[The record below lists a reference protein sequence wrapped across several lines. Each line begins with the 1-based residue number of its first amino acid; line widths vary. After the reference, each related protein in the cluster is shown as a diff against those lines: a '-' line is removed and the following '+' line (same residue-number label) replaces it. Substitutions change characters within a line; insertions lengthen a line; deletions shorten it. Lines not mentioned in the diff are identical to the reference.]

1 MKDIKNLLVP
11 IDFTKESVAGLKA
24 ANQFATKFKGKVHVV
39 HFLPY
44 HPVVTPVYPGDNSM
58 SVNKV
63 VQEQQMEREKIHVLR
78 KLKTEMDLYLSE
90 DLRGQIYIVSDTLNS
105 GMNDLLDDIKVDL
118 IVSGTSGS
126 SNLIEKFSG
135 NNTEKMIR
143 KSGIPV
149 LAVSNYADVSLDDVL
164 IATDLST
171 ELPTRLYDMCR
182 LLENHGATIHF
193 VNVNTTELLNEA
205 DILPKMSALV
215 KALKIRN
222 FRIHIVS
229 NKGEVNGIMKVVDK
243 IHPGLILMKT
253 YQKSSFW
260 TFFEGSLAEKVIHE
274 TEVPVL
280 VEQV

>member
-11 IDFTKESVAGLKA
+11 IDFTEESVAGLKA
-24 ANQFATKFKGKVHVV
+24 ANQFATKFKSQVHVV

-44 HPVVTPVYPGDNSM
+44 HPVVTPVYPGDASMIVNSA
-58 SVNKV
+58 
-63 VQEQQMEREKIHVLR
+63 VQEQQMEREKTHVLK
-78 KLKTEMDLYLSE
+78 KLKNEMDLYLSE
-90 DLRGQIYIVSDTLNS
+90 GLRGQIYIVSDTLNS

-118 IVSGTSGS
+118 IVSGTSGTN
-126 SNLIEKFSG
+126 NLVEKFSG

-149 LAVSNYADVSLDDVL
+149 LAVSNYADITLDDVL

-193 VNVNTTELLNEA
+193 VNVDTTELLNEA

-215 KALKIRN
+215 KALRIN
-222 FRIHIVS
+222 NYRIHIVS
-229 NKGEVNGIMKVVDK
+229 NKGEVNGIMKIVDQ

-253 YQKSSFW
+253 YQKSNFW

>member
-11 IDFTKESVAGLKA
+11 IDFTEESVAGLKA
-24 ANQFATKFKGKVHVV
+24 ANQFAAKFKSKVHVV

-44 HPVVTPVYPGDNSM
+44 HPVVTPVYPGDASMIVNSA
-58 SVNKV
+58 
-63 VQEQQMEREKIHVLR
+63 VQEQQMEREKSHVLK

-90 DLRGQIYIVSDTLNS
+90 GLRGQIYIVSDTLNS

-118 IVSGTSGS
+118 IVSGTSGTN
-126 SNLIEKFSG
+126 NLVEKFSG

-149 LAVSNYADVSLDDVL
+149 LAVSNYADVTLDDVL

-215 KALKIRN
+215 KALQIDN
-222 FRIHIVS
+222 YRIHIVS
-229 NKGEVNGIMKVVDK
+229 NKGEVNGIMKVVDQ

-253 YQKSSFW
+253 YQKSNFW